1 MKRILTITPL
11 LLLPASMNAAVLADM
26 TLAEWTNT
34 AASGGATHI
43 ATTFSATTTLD
54 ANIDSIAGGSV
65 NSVGGTHTVGGSGSN
80 AGEINWALWTNS
92 GPAATNY
99 FSVVVNPSVGFGV
112 DLDDFTISVAR
123 NGVGAPKDLY
133 VWVVS
138 GTYAGAALTT
148 GTADANVQLTNG
160 GLDVQ
165 NGGIVTNNNKVFDLS
180 GVAQQNSQFSIVFG
194 ARLLDDETVNG
205 QGNLR
210 INDVVINGATIA
222 VPEPSSAALLG
233 LGGLALI
240 LRRRH

>member
-1 MKRILTITPL
+1 MSLA
-11 LLLPASMNAAVLADM
+11 LPATLQAAVLADM

-34 AASGGATHI
+34 SASGGATHTG
-43 ATTFSATTTLD
+43 TTFSATSTID
-54 ANIDSIAGGSV
+54 ANIDSVAGSSV
-65 NSVGGTHTVGGSGSN
+65 NSAGSAHTVGGSGSN
-80 AGEINWALWTNS
+80 AGEINWALWTNT
-92 GPAATNY
+92 AANRNY

-194 ARLLDDETVNG
+194 ARLLDDETVNA

-210 INDVVINGATIA
+210 INDIVINGDTVA
-222 VPEPSSAALLG
+222 VPEPASTALLG

-240 LRRRH
+240 LRRRK